1 MEKNMNFIESLRAK
15 AVKAQK
21 TIILPEGCEPRTLK
35 ATEIIVKENIAKV
48 ILVGNEEKI
57 KAAAKELGVC
67 VCGAQIVDPV
77 KSEHFEE
84 LVNAFYELRK
94 AKGVDMEKARAM
106 VSDEVYFATMM
117 VKMGYADGLVS
128 GAIHTTGDTIKPAL
142 QIIKTKPGIKS
153 VSSTF
158 VMIVPNCDMGSNG
171 MFLFGDCAVN
181 PNPTSE
187 ELAENAILTAQTA
200 KSFCDMDPKVAMLSF
215 STYGSAKH
223 EFVDKVAN
231 AVKIV
236 RETAPDLA
244 VDGEIQA
251 DAAMVAS
258 VGKTKCPTS
267 PIAGQANVLIFP
279 DLQSG
284 NIGYKLVQ
292 RLAKAEAVGPFL
304 QGIAKPV
311 NDLSRGCSVD
321 DIVNVVAATAVQAA
335 N

>member
-1 MEKNMNFIESLRAK
+1 MNFIESLREK
-15 AVKAQK
+15 AIKVQK
-21 TIILPEGCEPRTLK
+21 TIVLPEGTEPRTLK
-35 ATEIIVKENIAKV
+35 ATQIILEKKIAKP
-48 ILVGNEEKI
+48 ILIGNPDKI
-57 KAAAKELGVC
+57 AAAAKELGVKID
-67 VCGAQIVDPV
+67 GARIVDPV
-77 KSEHFEE
+77 NSEYYEDF
-84 LVNAFYELRK
+84 VNTFYEMRK
-94 AKGVDMEKARAM
+94 AKGVDMDKARKMMA
-106 VSDEVYFATMM
+106 DEVYFATMM
-117 VKMGYADGLVS
+117 VKKDVADGLVS
-128 GAIHTTGDTIKPAL
+128 GAIHSTGDTIRPAL

-153 VSSTF
+153 VSSAF
-158 VMIVPNCDMGSNG
+158 VMIVPNCEMGSNG

-181 PNPTSE
+181 PNPTSA
-187 ELAENAILTAQTA
+187 ELAESAILTAQTA
-200 KSFCDMDPKVAMLSF
+200 KSFCDMDPKVALLSF

-223 EFVDKVAN
+223 EFVDKVVE

-236 RETAPDLA
+236 HETAPDLKA
-244 VDGEIQA
+244 DGEIQA

-258 VGKTKCPTS
+258 VGKTKCPNS
-267 PIAGQANVLIFP
+267 PIAGQANVMIFP

-321 DIVNVVAATAVQAA
+321 DIVNVVAATAIQAA